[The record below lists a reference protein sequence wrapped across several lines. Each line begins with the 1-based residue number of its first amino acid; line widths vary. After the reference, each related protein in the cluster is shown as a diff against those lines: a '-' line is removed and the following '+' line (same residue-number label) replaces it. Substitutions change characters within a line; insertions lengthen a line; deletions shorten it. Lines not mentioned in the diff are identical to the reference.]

1 MLWQNSWVNDTQI
14 ELFSFLYAQCFH
26 NMKLIIQVI
35 QQKWQDWVAW
45 VQGFKNEKYF
55 CTTKPLKETGDQ
67 ELR

>member
-1 MLWQNSWVNDTQI
+1 
-14 ELFSFLYAQCFH
+14 
-26 NMKLIIQVI
+26 MKLIIQVI

-45 VQGFKNEKYF
+45 VQGFKNEKYS